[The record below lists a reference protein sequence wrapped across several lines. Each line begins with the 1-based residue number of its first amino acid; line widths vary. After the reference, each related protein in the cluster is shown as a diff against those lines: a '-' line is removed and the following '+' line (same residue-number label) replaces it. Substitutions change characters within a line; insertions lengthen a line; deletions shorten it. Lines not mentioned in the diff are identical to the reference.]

1 MSQHMADIKGD
12 PNRFILNTSN
22 GQVMQW
28 NPARHKNMAYR
39 PDWVEC
45 DAEGTPLKTKNV
57 ESTIGRLERE
67 LREAKKRLL
76 AYETLSEDAVPAKE
90 EDEPK
95 GEVEELATVEE
106 VSDRRENILNAIAQI
121 IEGGDPD
128 ALTAS
133 GAPHVKMIEA
143 VTGFDITASER
154 DTVWADYQSQK

>member
-28 NPARHKNMAYR
+28 NPARHKNMAFR

-67 LREAKKRLL
+67 LAEAKKRLA
-76 AYETLSEDAVPAKE
+76 AYETLSDGPQEAKDEEPALV
-90 EDEPK
+90 
-95 GEVEELATVEE
+95 EVEDLVTVEE

-143 VTGFDITASER
+143 VTGFDITAAER